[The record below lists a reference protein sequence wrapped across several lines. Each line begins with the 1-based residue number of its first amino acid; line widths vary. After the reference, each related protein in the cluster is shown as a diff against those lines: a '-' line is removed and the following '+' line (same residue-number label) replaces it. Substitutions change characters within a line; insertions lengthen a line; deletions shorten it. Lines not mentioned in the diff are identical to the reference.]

1 MSEIAV
7 ALSKEREEKEA
18 IREISLKIKY
28 SLPWSIDLVLVF
40 FTPHYRT
47 PFLLSSFFD
56 TLTPNYIVGIKTPW
70 IIYEDRI
77 IHQGVMVISISS
89 PGANLRLNVIERDD
103 FDKIEVSLRNLLRGA
118 SLSFLFAFLSSS
130 INQEYFLKE
139 LKIALGKSE
148 NFLGC
153 GSSLSEKNG
162 DFSYQFL
169 DGKIVE
175 GVLFLGLGRNMNI
188 HHKKISGFIPLG
200 RPFVF
205 TKIDKKRRLIL
216 EIDNRPAFDIY
227 RKYLEEKIEI
237 FKERNLFY
245 LYPLG
250 VKKDISYR
258 LVSIQELLEDESFTF
273 VGNIEEGMQGNIM
286 ILKEKALWEEIENFF
301 KDDRIFSS
309 SKLVMVIGSSL
320 REKILKE
327 KVREE
332 LNLIKKNLDNVP
344 LVGFYSR
351 YHLEFDAY
359 FRNFVFEEGN
369 LHLISLR

>member
-1 MSEIAV
+1 MSEFAV
-7 ALSKEREEKEA
+7 VLSKEREKEA
-18 IREISLKIKY
+18 VREISLKIKY
-28 SLPWSIDLVLVF
+28 SFPWSIDLVLVF
-40 FTPHYRT
+40 FTPHYRVSS
-47 PFLLSSFFD
+47 LLSSFFD
-56 TLTPNYIVGIKTPW
+56 TLTPNYIVGIRTPW

-77 IHQGVMVISISS
+77 IPQGVMVISLSL
-89 PGANLRLNVIERDD
+89 PGASFYLNVIERNN
-103 FDKIEVSLRNLLRGA
+103 FDKIEVSLRNLLRET
-118 SLSFLFAFLSSS
+118 SLSFLFAFLPPS
-130 INQEYFLKE
+130 INQESFLKE

-153 GSSLSEKNG
+153 VSLFSEESG
-162 DFSYQFL
+162 DFFYQFL

-175 GVLFLGLGRNMNI
+175 GILFLGLDRNVNV
-188 HHKKISGFIPLG
+188 HHKKISGFTPVG

-205 TKIDKKRRLIL
+205 TKIDRKRRLIL
-216 EIDNRPAFDIY
+216 EIDNQPAFDIY

-258 LVSIQELLEDESFTF
+258 LISIQKLLENESFTF
-273 VGNIEEGMQGNIM
+273 IGNIEEGMQGNIM
-286 ILKEKALWEEIENFF
+286 ILKEKVLWEEIENFF
-301 KDDRIFSS
+301 KEEKVFSS
-309 SKLVMVIGSSL
+309 SKLVIAIESSL

-327 KVREE
+327 KLREE
-332 LNLIKKNLDNVP
+332 LSLIKKNLGNVP

-351 YHLEFDAY
+351 YHLEFDTY
-359 FRNFVFEEGN
+359 FRDFVFEEGN